1 MGRGCQ
7 VSPTAYACCLTRRQR
22 CGGLAAGT
30 AFTLE
35 GKSAL
40 NWIESPSNDLSV
52 PVFFDNWERAVRLAS
67 PRERESALVRALLAL
82 VG

>member
-1 MGRGCQ
+1 LLFDGGG
-7 VSPTAYACCLTRRQR
+7 QR
-22 CGGLAAGT
+22 ARLAAGT
-30 AFTLE
+30 ASPWRE
-35 GKSAL
+35 NPRL

-67 PRERESALVRALLAL
+67 PRERESALVRPCWPW